1 MSVSDPIADFLTR
14 IRNAARVRHERVDVP
29 ASRMREE
36 ITRLLVREGYLTD
49 YKRVEDGRQGVLR
62 IFLRYDRE
70 DGSSVIEGIQRVST
84 PGRRVYVRKHE
95 IPRVRGGL
103 GTAILSTPSGVMSDK
118 EARRQG
124 LGGELLARVW

>member
-14 IRNAARVRHERVDVP
+14 IRNASRVRHARVDVP
-29 ASRMREE
+29 ASKMREE
-36 ITRLLVREGYLTD
+36 ITRVLVREGYATD
-49 YKRVEDGRQGVLR
+49 YKRMAEGPQGTLR

-84 PGRRVYVRKHE
+84 PGRRIYVRKHE

-103 GTAILSTPSGVMSDK
+103 GTAILSTPRGVLTDK
-118 EARRQG
+118 EARHLG
-124 LGGELLARVW
+124 VGGELLARVW

>member
-36 ITRLLVREGYLTD
+36 ITRLLVREGYLAD

-118 EARRQG
+118 EARQQG